1 MVGNERADVCRYGKA
16 LRAEPFVP
24 MNGRECRPE
33 RERMSVI
40 LRAETDGIQPVLQ
53 NERTELV
60 IAILCPKHIFDASL
74 HI

>member
-1 MVGNERADVCRYGKA
+1 MVGNERADVCQYGKA

-24 MNGRECRPE
+24 MNGRECRPK

-40 LRAETDGIQPVLQ
+40 FRAETDETQPVLQ
-53 NERTELV
+53 KKKTGFDV
-60 IAILCPKHIFDASL
+60 AILWPEHTFDASL